1 MEREDLRLSRI
12 DTVWSIV
19 RKAHDDCGQ
28 EARSAQRLLIDRYG
42 GAIRRYLL
50 GALRDQDAAEEL
62 FQQFSLNLV
71 RGGFGRADPAHGRF
85 RNFVKTSL
93 FHLIVDYQRQRRRG
107 GLQPAT
113 ASGTFDP
120 ADSQVSPSQLG
131 SLAEEEAA
139 FARSWREELLA
150 RAWEGLAE
158 LEESAGTPYYTVLR
172 FRFDHPEMHSPEMA
186 THLSTRLGKRVSAT
200 SVRVLLHR
208 ARETFAEL
216 LLDAVLGSLEDPSSD
231 EAEEELID
239 LGLLDYC
246 RSTLRRRREK
256 GQEPCN
262 AQDKQEGV
270 AEE

>member
-1 MEREDLRLSRI
+1 MDRDDLRLSRI

-19 RKAHDDCGQ
+19 RKANDDDAGQ
-28 EARSAQRLLIDRYG
+28 EARSAQRMLIDRYG

-50 GALRDQDAAEEL
+50 GALRDAEAADEL

-71 RGGFGRADPAHGRF
+71 RGGFVRADPSHGRF

-93 FHLIVDYQRQRRRG
+93 FHLIVDYQRRCRRG
-107 GLQPAT
+107 GLQPLA
-113 ASGTFDP
+113 ASEAFDP
-120 ADSQVSPSQLG
+120 ADRQAPPSQLC
-131 SLAEEEAA
+131 SLADQEAA

-158 LEESAGTPYYTVLR
+158 LEQNTGTPYHAVLR
-172 FRFDHPEMHSPEMA
+172 FRLDHPEMHSPEMA
-186 THLSTRLGKRVSAT
+186 THLSAQLGKRVSAT

-216 LLDAVLGSLEDPSSD
+216 LLDAVVGSLEDPSPE
-231 EAEEELID
+231 EAEQELIE

-246 RSTLRRRREK
+246 RSALRRRQEQ
-256 GQEPCN
+256 GQEPY
-262 AQDKQEGV
+262 G
-270 AEE
+270 

>member
-1 MEREDLRLSRI
+1 MDRDDLRLSRI

-19 RKAHDDCGQ
+19 RKAHDDSGQ
-28 EARSAQRLLIDRYG
+28 EARSAQRMLIDRYG

-50 GALRDQDAAEEL
+50 GALRDQDAADEL

-71 RGGFGRADPAHGRF
+71 RGGFGRADPGHGRF

-107 GLQPAT
+107 GLQPPT
-113 ASGTFDP
+113 DCGVLDP
-120 ADSQVSPSQLG
+120 ADPQAPPSQLG
-131 SLAEEEAA
+131 SLADEEAA
-139 FARSWREELLA
+139 FTRSWREELLA

-158 LEESAGTPYYTVLR
+158 LQQSTGTPYYAVLR
-172 FRFDHPEMHSPEMA
+172 FRFDHPDMHSPEMA
-186 THLSTRLGKRVSAT
+186 SQLSAQLGKRISAT

-216 LLDAVLGSLEDPSSD
+216 LLDVVLGSLEDPSSD
-231 EAEEELID
+231 EAEQELID

-246 RSTLRRRREK
+246 RSALRQRREK
-256 GQEPCN
+256 GREPWS
-262 AQDKQEGV
+262 A
-270 AEE
+270 